1 MSSSNTINYASFL
14 GIHSEGA
21 AILFAA
27 LYAVCLPYYIFRSWN
42 NRTYVLIFLAIF
54 CLRTSR
60 FSPPSLQLRPDIFV
74 LSIVRVITFAMRAAL
89 ATISGDN
96 INLLV
101 TELVFYGIGFFG
113 LLLSA
118 FILVNNR
125 LVLLLSPLL
134 PCLITSISSFQLTG
148 VQPSRNLIARISSE
162 QRLFRL
168 ILAIAVGLGIA
179 ASTMLTPGSSPSSF
193 QRGKELRTASTA
205 LFLVLCCALGL
216 HTLFVIRVEH
226 EGSSFIQYRYWLST
240 DRINLDSRRNFQTR
254 PLRPSLRGRIPPC
267 NHCPLPRQGDLPRSH
282 PFSNQPE
289 RNAFLLPGSS
299 TRVYSCTSLCGTWAS
314 SRERRG

>member
-1 MSSSNTINYASFL
+1 MSSVNYASLL

-42 NRTYVLIFLAIF
+42 NRTYVLIFLTIF
-54 CLRTSR
+54 CL
-60 FSPPSLQLRPDIFV
+60 I
-74 LSIVRVITFAMRAAL
+74 RVATFAMRAAL
-89 ATISGDN
+89 ASGSGDN
-96 INLLV
+96 INLLI

-125 LVLLLSPLL
+125 L
-134 PCLITSISSFQLTG
+134 QLTG
-148 VQPSRNLIARISSE
+148 VQPNRNLIMRIASE
-162 QRLFRL
+162 RRLFRI

-193 QRGKELRTASTA
+193 QKGKELRTASTA

-216 HTLFVIRVEH
+216 HTLFVIRVEQEVGETSKPGPFGRRH
-226 EGSSFIQYRYWLST
+226 GALFLFAIIALFLVKEIYLVATLSQISANETLFYCLAVLPEFLAVLLFAVPGLVPGKEEVDRAQPDSSSK
-240 DRINLDSRRNFQTR
+240 
-254 PLRPSLRGRIPPC
+254 
-267 NHCPLPRQGDLPRSH
+267 
-282 PFSNQPE
+282 
-289 RNAFLLPGSS
+289 A
-299 TRVYSCTSLCGTWAS
+299 
-314 SRERRG
+314 

>member
-1 MSSSNTINYASFL
+1 MSTSNTINYASFL
-14 GIHSEGA
+14 GIHSEEA

-42 NRTYVLIFLAIF
+42 NRTYVLIFLTIF
-54 CLRTSR
+54 CL
-60 FSPPSLQLRPDIFV
+60 L
-74 LSIVRVITFAMRAAL
+74 RVITFAMRAAL

-125 LVLLLSPLL
+125 LR
-134 PCLITSISSFQLTG
+134 LTG

-168 ILAIAVGLGIA
+168 ILAVAVGLGIA

-193 QRGKELRTASTA
+193 QRGKELRTASTV

-216 HTLFVIRVEH
+216 HTLFVIRVEQ
-226 EGSSFIQYRYWLST
+226 EVGETSKPGPFG
-240 DRINLDSRRNFQTR
+240 RRHGA
-254 PLRPSLRGRIPPC
+254 L
-267 NHCPLPRQGDLPRSH
+267 
-282 PFSNQPE
+282 
-289 RNAFLLPGSS
+289 FLLAIIALFLVKEIYLVVTLSQISPNETLFYCLAVLPEFIAVLLFAIPGL
-299 TRVYSCTSLCGTWAS
+299 VPGKEEVDGAHPNGVDAS
-314 SRERRG
+314 SSKA